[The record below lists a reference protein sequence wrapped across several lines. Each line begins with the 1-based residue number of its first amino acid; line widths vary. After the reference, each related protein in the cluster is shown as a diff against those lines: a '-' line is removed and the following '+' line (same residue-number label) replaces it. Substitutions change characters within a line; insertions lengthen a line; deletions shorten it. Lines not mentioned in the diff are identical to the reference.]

1 MREREWARSIRKR
14 RRCESFSVGRRL
26 VDYPFLLR
34 SLTKY
39 RYAQDARGLEDPFFP
54 PFLLFTSS
62 LFLLSPFLLFSFLS
76 RAYSTLLFLV
86 SLTSLSLLEISIS
99 VHSLACPCP
108 VCHALSNCSINRR
121 KFVRRFVLLHCGN
134 FVRFRKNA
142 ITDRKFK
149 VIFLFLRASLIWN

>member
-1 MREREWARSIRKR
+1 MYVYIGIRLKLKGGLISCYQGMREREWARAQIERR

-34 SLTKY
+34 TLTKY

-76 RAYSTLLFLV
+76 RAYSTLLCLV
-86 SLTSLSLLEISIS
+86 SLMFLSLLEISIS
-99 VHSLACPCP
+99 SIQHGLSCPVPCP
-108 VCHALSNCSINRR
+108 IQPL
-121 KFVRRFVLLHCGN
+121 
-134 FVRFRKNA
+134 
-142 ITDRKFK
+142 D
-149 VIFLFLRASLIWN
+149 

>member
-76 RAYSTLLFLV
+76 RAYSTLLFFV

-99 VHSLACPCP
+99 VHSLACPAPCAMP
-108 VCHALSNCSINRR
+108 YPTARLIQEN
-121 KFVRRFVLLHCGN
+121 VRRFVLLHCGN

>member
-1 MREREWARSIRKR
+1 MYVYIGIRLKLKGGLISCYQGMREREWARAQIERR

-34 SLTKY
+34 TLTKY

-76 RAYSTLLFLV
+76 RAYSTLLV
-86 SLTSLSLLEISIS
+86 SLMFLSLLEISIS
-99 VHSLACPCP
+99 VQHGLSCPVPCP
-108 VCHALSNCSINRR
+108 IQPL
-121 KFVRRFVLLHCGN
+121 
-134 FVRFRKNA
+134 
-142 ITDRKFK
+142 D
-149 VIFLFLRASLIWN
+149 

>member
-108 VCHALSNCSINRR
+108 VCHALSNCSINPR
-121 KFVRRFVLLHCGN
+121 KRSTIRAITL
-134 FVRFRKNA
+134 RKFRKNA